1 MWSWRLLLAT
11 GDARYADSIERTLYN
26 GFLAG
31 VSLDGRRFFYV
42 NPLESRGGD
51 ERQEWFACACCP
63 PNAMR
68 LLASLDHYV
77 ATETDGGVQVHQYAT
92 GTIAAG
98 VAGLLVETGYPWR
111 GRVEVEVVETRPEPW
126 TLSLRVPAWCEG
138 ARLAVNG
145 ERVDAAPVR
154 RVWSAGDRVVLDL
167 PIAPR
172 LTAPHPRVDAVRGC
186 LAIERGPLV
195 YCLEEADAPRAELAD
210 VVLDPDAPLG
220 ETERPDLLGG
230 VVTVE
235 AQATAVPYFAW
246 ANRGPGAMRVWI
258 PAR

>member
-1 MWSWRLLLAT
+1 
-11 GDARYADSIERTLYN
+11 
-26 GFLAG
+26 
-31 VSLDGRRFFYV
+31 
-42 NPLESRGGD
+42 
-51 ERQEWFACACCP
+51 
-63 PNAMR
+63 MR

-77 ATETDGGVQVHQYAT
+77 ATETDDGVQVHQYAT

-98 VAGLLVETGYPWR
+98 VAGLRVETGYPWR

-145 ERVDAAPVR
+145 EQVDAAPVR

-167 PIAPR
+167 PLAPR

-195 YCLEEADAPRAELAD
+195 YCLEEADAPGADLAD

-246 ANRGPGAMRVWI
+246 ANRGLGAMRVWI